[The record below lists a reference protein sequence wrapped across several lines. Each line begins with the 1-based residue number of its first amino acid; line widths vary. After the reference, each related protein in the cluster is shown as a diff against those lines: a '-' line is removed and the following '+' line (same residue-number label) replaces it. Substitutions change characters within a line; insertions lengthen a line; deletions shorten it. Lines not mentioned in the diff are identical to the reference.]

1 MTAARRRES
10 RTKTFDRTFKISP
23 LENGLLVWR
32 RVFAVHPSGA
42 AGTVIG
48 QRQLWQLAPTK
59 AETVALVIDA
69 AKDIP
74 AIAEFGLYWEAEEC
88 R

>member
-1 MTAARRRES
+1 MATSFCGSPERSRRSATSNSLGGRQ
-10 RTKTFDRTFKISP
+10 TP
-23 LENGLLVWR
+23 L
-32 RVFAVHPSGA
+32 S
-42 AGTVIG
+42 I
-48 QRQLWQLAPTK
+48 QLPLQELF
-59 AETVALVIDA
+59 LIDA